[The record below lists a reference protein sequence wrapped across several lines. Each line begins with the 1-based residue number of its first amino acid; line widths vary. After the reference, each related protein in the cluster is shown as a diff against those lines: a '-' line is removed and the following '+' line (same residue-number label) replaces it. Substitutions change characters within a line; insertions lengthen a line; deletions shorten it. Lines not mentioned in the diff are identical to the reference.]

1 MNRVLPWLRGRV
13 DLPLV
18 RDTALLSSGSAAAQ
32 LVMLAA
38 MPVWARLYSPEDFGV
53 LGLWTAVVG
62 VVSVLVVLRLDTCIV
77 IASDA
82 PQARALAQLGLWLAA
97 GGATLLAAA
106 AWAAPEAL
114 RARFGLAGLGHWLPI
129 AVLGGG
135 LAAAI
140 AVLQYAANRR
150 RAFARMAASRLVL
163 AGVAA
168 AVGIA
173 FGWAGVASGLLVAQ
187 LAGALAALATLA
199 LAVAPADRATSPRA
213 GRAELAAAA
222 RAHADAPRYLWPAAL
237 LDTLTQQ
244 LPLVLIAAWY
254 SQALAG
260 QFSLAWRM
268 LAVPLFML
276 SAAAASVFYQRMAAL
291 ADRPREARALLLGS
305 WRLFAGVGALPA
317 LAVMLWGE
325 PLFAFVFGA
334 EWAAAGRI
342 AAVLMP
348 MLWAMFVS
356 APTSSAL
363 IVLGLQK
370 WSIVFGLG
378 MLVVRPLAFW
388 IGARQDRLATGLW
401 AWVGGELLLIAAYN
415 LLILRRLREPG

>member
-1 MNRVLPWLRGRV
+1 
-13 DLPLV
+13 
-18 RDTALLSSGSAAAQ
+18 
-32 LVMLAA
+32 
-38 MPVWARLYSPEDFGV
+38 
-53 LGLWTAVVG
+53 
-62 VVSVLVVLRLDTCIV
+62 
-77 IASDA
+77 
-82 PQARALAQLGLWLAA
+82 
-97 GGATLLAAA
+97 
-106 AWAAPEAL
+106 
-114 RARFGLAGLGHWLPI
+114 
-129 AVLGGG
+129 
-135 LAAAI
+135 
-140 AVLQYAANRR
+140 
-150 RAFARMAASRLVL
+150 
-163 AGVAA
+163 
-168 AVGIA
+168 
-173 FGWAGVASGLLVAQ
+173 VASGLLVAQ
-187 LAGALAALATLA
+187 LAGALAALAMLVLA
-199 LAVAPADRATSPRA
+199 MAPADRVTSPRA

-237 LDTLTQQ
+237 LDTFTQQ

-276 SAAAASVFYQRMAAL
+276 SAAAASVFYQRMATL

-317 LAVMLWGE
+317 LVVMLWGE
-325 PLFAFVFGA
+325 PLFVFVFGT

-363 IVLGLQK
+363 IVLGLQR
-370 WSIVFGLG
+370 WSVVFGLA

-388 IGARQDRLATGLW
+388 IGAQQGRLETGLW
-401 AWVGGELLLIAAYN
+401 AWVGGELLLIAGYN
-415 LLILRRLREPG
+415 LLILRRLRET